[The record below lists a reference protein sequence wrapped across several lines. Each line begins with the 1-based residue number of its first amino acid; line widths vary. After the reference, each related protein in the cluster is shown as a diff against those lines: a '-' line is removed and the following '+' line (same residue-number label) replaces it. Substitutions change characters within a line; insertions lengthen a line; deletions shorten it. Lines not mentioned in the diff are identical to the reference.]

1 MNIML
6 SSTDRSKDTNKK
18 PTAVLLNRN
27 LLSIV
32 EITIEENPVGDYT
45 LSTITIHLKILS
57 RTYH

>member
-6 SSTDRSKDTNKK
+6 SSTDRSKETSKK

-45 LSTITIHLKILS
+45 LSTITIHLKKLS